1 MAGSNIITRLLL
13 DDSDYKKKLS
23 GSAKQSESFAKTL
36 TGSLTSSLTKV
47 SGALKVAQAGVEAF
61 EKIMNSSN
69 VTADAFEAVMRSC
82 NTAVGSFKTALV
94 TADFTSFE
102 MGLSAIMGKARETAA
117 SLDQLGNTTMSY
129 GRFSAKNQAD
139 FSEAVVTM
147 RDNDASSADKSAAK
161 AKAEEI
167 IKDQREI
174 TMAMRRDVEDAVKNL
189 VTEGN
194 RLGVGDVTT
203 EDVDAVLRLD
213 VSLNRDELKA
223 DLERRYKEYQGIVN
237 EVVKKNTSSYTSQG
251 VVSFTTWTEDKE
263 ATAKELE
270 AVNAKYKDA
279 ILYNEILVRKGDDW
293 LKEMINTQVV
303 ADNAER
309 ALAGMERT
317 LNRASSSA
325 GGMAK
330 SMGNVAMQ
338 ARYAVGV
345 MGPMASL
352 SAGTGSKAV
361 AQIPTLENGGK
372 IVGGQ
377 YALQADEALAKAGLS
392 EQAVSTGLQ
401 IIADEQVENIHAAS
415 DALNGM
421 ADIMGTLSGVVDESA
436 ASWMSWA
443 ASVQQVI
450 AQAIPMIG
458 ALVTAEGAEA
468 TASGT
473 ASVGKSA
480 SAAAAGGP
488 VAAIGAAVSVA
499 AAVAAAMASI
509 PKFALGGVVPGTSWT
524 GDNMLI
530 RVNSGERVVP
540 RDQAGDMGGGA
551 RVEFVIKDRQLYGLL
566 DNYDKLRGRRL

>member
-117 SLDQLGNTTMSY
+117 ALDQLGNTTMSY

-194 RLGVGDVTT
+194 RLGVGNVTT

-293 LKEMINTQVV
+293 LKELINTQVV

-330 SMGNVAMQ
+330 SMGNVALQ

-392 EQAVSTGLQ
+392 QQAVSTGLQ
-401 IIADEQVENIHAAS
+401 IIADEQVENIHDAS

-421 ADIMGTLSGVVDESA
+421 ADIMGTLSGVVDEST

-443 ASVQQVI
+443 ASVLQAI

>member
-1 MAGSNIITRLLL
+1 
-13 DDSDYKKKLS
+13 
-23 GSAKQSESFAKTL
+23 
-36 TGSLTSSLTKV
+36 
-47 SGALKVAQAGVEAF
+47 
-61 EKIMNSSN
+61 
-69 VTADAFEAVMRSC
+69 MRSC

-117 SLDQLGNTTMSY
+117 ALDQLGNTTMSY

-194 RLGVGDVTT
+194 RLGVGNVTT

-237 EVVKKNTSSYTSQG
+237 EVVKKNTSSYTSLSTSAG
-251 VVSFTTWTEDKE
+251 WRPITLNFEDKE

-293 LKEMINTQVV
+293 LKELINTQVV

-392 EQAVSTGLQ
+392 QQAVSTGLQ

-421 ADIMGTLSGVVDESA
+421 ADIMGTLSGVVDEST

-443 ASVQQVI
+443 ASVLQAI

-499 AAVAAAMASI
+499 AAVAAAMALI

>member
-117 SLDQLGNTTMSY
+117 ALDQLGNTTMSY

-194 RLGVGDVTT
+194 RLGVGNVTT

-279 ILYNEILVRKGDDW
+279 ILYNEILVRKSDDW
-293 LKEMINTQVV
+293 LKELINTQVV

-330 SMGNVAMQ
+330 SMGNVALQ

-392 EQAVSTGLQ
+392 QQAVSTGLQ

-421 ADIMGTLSGVVDESA
+421 ADIMGTLSGVVDEST

-443 ASVQQVI
+443 ASVLQAI

>member
-117 SLDQLGNTTMSY
+117 ALDQLGNTTMSY

-330 SMGNVAMQ
+330 SMGNVALQ

-392 EQAVSTGLQ
+392 QQAVSTGLQ

-421 ADIMGTLSGVVDESA
+421 ADIMGTLSGVVDEST

-443 ASVQQVI
+443 ASVLQAI